1 MINIINKGSKMR
13 LYQFAKNLLV
23 VGILAGALSANA
35 AVDLTKE
42 SEEYRQFVIGQI
54 DLLLADTEKF
64 VNALKRGDVKE
75 AKAIYPIARMYYE
88 RSEPIAESFG
98 DLDPRIDAR
107 LADLQEEGK
116 SEKDW
121 SGFHKIEKILW
132 EQNTTKG
139 TEATADQLLLDIKE
153 LRAKVPTVKVD
164 AELMLTGAVDLLNEV
179 STSKITGEEDIFSKT
194 DLFDF
199 QANIDGAEKIYQ
211 LLRPHLLKKDKALAN
226 EIEKQ
231 FKAVNSLLAKQNCSK
246 NGYDFVGYDKLSQAD
261 IKALAEAVNKLGEP
275 LSRMGVIL
283 E

>member
-1 MINIINKGSKMR
+1 MQIRKITIGLIALALMGS
-13 LYQFAKNLLV
+13 FEA
-23 VGILAGALSANA
+23 ASA

-42 SEEYRQFVIGQI
+42 TKAYRQFVIEQI

-64 VNALKRGDVKE
+64 VKALKSGDLKRAKE
-75 AKAIYPIARMYYE
+75 IYPLARMYYE

-107 LADLQEEGK
+107 LADLQGEGR
-116 SEKDW
+116 EKDW

-132 EQNTTKG
+132 EDNTTKG

-153 LRAKVPTVKVD
+153 LRAKIPTVKVD

-194 DLFDF
+194 DLYDF
-199 QANIDGAEKIYQ
+199 KANIEGAEKIYE
-211 LLRPHLLKKDKALAN
+211 LFRPYLLKKDKKLAD
-226 EIEKQ
+226 EIEAQ
-231 FKAVNSLLAKQNCSK
+231 FKAVDALLAKHNRSK
-246 NGYDFVGYDKLSQAD
+246 DGYDFIGYDKLSQTD
-261 IKALAEAVNKLGEP
+261 IKELAEAVNKLGEP
-275 LSRMGVIL
+275 LSKMGVIL